1 MESRTLSLSCYLLMG
16 SGSVLLPH
24 LFDENS
30 NMSPLS
36 MILNPLL
43 ITLPCHIIAG
53 QKGRLRYV
61 GYPCSIMISQL
72 LGFRRRAPDCC
83 MWRSPPAPHK
93 AGYESCDQKRSPS
106 PSFPSSN
113 SVLVSSLRQ
122 RASRDSLRA
131 RFYKCLQFFSS
142 VQESSLHSTLMVQLL
157 LQEQDTKYMSSLP
170 FWNRGDVEMGT

>member
-53 QKGRLRYV
+53 LKGRLRSV
-61 GYPCSIMISQL
+61 GYPCSMISQL

-106 PSFPSSN
+106 PSSPSSN
-113 SVLVSSLRQ
+113 SVLVSSLRPMLRIGAKLGWFVIVDTRPTQ
-122 RASRDSLRA
+122 ADISR
-131 RFYKCLQFFSS
+131 KIVSS
-142 VQESSLHSTLMVQLL
+142 
-157 LQEQDTKYMSSLP
+157 
-170 FWNRGDVEMGT
+170 

>member
-1 MESRTLSLSCYLLMG
+1 MQGLAFRQPTRLSIDLTQPNHHNFCGMESRTPSLSHSCYLLMG

-43 ITLPCHIIAG
+43 ITLPCHNIAG
-53 QKGRLRYV
+53 QKDRLRYV

-106 PSFPSSN
+106 PSSRSSN

-122 RASRDSLRA
+122 RAPRDSLRA
-131 RFYKCLQFFSS
+131 RFCLQVPS
-142 VQESSLHSTLMVQLL
+142 VFQISQGEFT
-157 LQEQDTKYMSSLP
+157 P
-170 FWNRGDVEMGT
+170 FYS

>member
-53 QKGRLRYV
+53 LKGRLRYV

-72 LGFRRRAPDCC
+72 LGIMRRAPDCC
-83 MWRSPPAPHK
+83 MWCSPPAPHK

-106 PSFPSSN
+106 PSSPSSN

-122 RASRDSLRA
+122 RASQGFFASEVLQVPSVFQFGHGEFTP
-131 RFYKCLQFFSS
+131 FYS
-142 VQESSLHSTLMVQLL
+142 
-157 LQEQDTKYMSSLP
+157 
-170 FWNRGDVEMGT
+170 

>member
-1 MESRTLSLSCYLLMG
+1 MG

-53 QKGRLRYV
+53 LKGRLRSV
-61 GYPCSIMISQL
+61 GYPCSMISQL

-93 AGYESCDQKRSPS
+93 AS
-106 PSFPSSN
+106 
-113 SVLVSSLRQ
+113 
-122 RASRDSLRA
+122 
-131 RFYKCLQFFSS
+131 
-142 VQESSLHSTLMVQLL
+142 
-157 LQEQDTKYMSSLP
+157 SSLP
-170 FWNRGDVEMGT
+170 LWQPNPIRCPNDICCLESRRDAANVSDDATIHPHSRESGHRLGGGSCVRCAKCCTLV